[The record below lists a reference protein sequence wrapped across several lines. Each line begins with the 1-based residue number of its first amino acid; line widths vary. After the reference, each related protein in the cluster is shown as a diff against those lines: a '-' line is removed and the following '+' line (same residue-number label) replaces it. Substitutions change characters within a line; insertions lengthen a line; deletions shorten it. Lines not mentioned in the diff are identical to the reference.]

1 MASKEDSITWLQRRM
16 AEYRAGR
23 TGMSK
28 VVEDLDEVGKLG
40 QRFTLVD
47 ELEEIDLSKG
57 DVSRSTYINKNP
69 PGECKRLV
77 SELLREFND
86 CFT

>member
-47 ELEEIDLSKG
+47 ELEEIDLSK
-57 DVSRSTYINKNP
+57 
-69 PGECKRLV
+69 
-77 SELLREFND
+77 
-86 CFT
+86 